1 LKRYSRNLVFIF
13 LVTALLVMAVVYW
26 LDSEGR
32 FPLHDEP
39 VALSYIIAVGLYN
52 GLAVAG
58 LMVLARY
65 HTGGGVF
72 LTRLSYLVAIF
83 MVAAVLQIL
92 IVDPSPDPV
101 ALVVSVLWETARAVC
116 VAFAVAYLAHA
127 LMVRYL
133 PSTILRIRDV
143 TPVLDQ
149 GRDPVTRHRFK
160 HIKRTRWVFE
170 LTTRPYLDTTKL
182 RLRTLKGPSFDWR
195 SWGEAT
201 FWTCVGLIA
210 LSVYVE
216 AYPRVEERFDLVFTS
231 MISAHL
237 LAIVPILVLPM
248 FPIRSLG
255 PEIPTGDGVFQLD
268 NGFRQNLTRW
278 IKIAFFPIIAV
289 GLLFRTMSQANAE
302 ELVQTLL
309 ITLPTAAITCMVYL
323 ECFRSRTVA
332 EVHRAVPRVEQ
343 AEREVFGDD
352 EPWRGT
358 SLMDGVD
365 VVEGDVWIGD

>member
-1 LKRYSRNLVFIF
+1 MKRYSRNLVFAF
-13 LVTALLVMAVVYW
+13 LVTALVVMALVYW

-39 VALSYIIAVGLYN
+39 VALSYVIAVGLYN

-65 HTGGGVF
+65 HTGGREF
-72 LTRLSYLVAIF
+72 WARLSYFIAIF

-92 IVDPSPDPV
+92 IMDHSPDPV
-101 ALVVSVLWETARAVC
+101 SVVVSVLWETARAVC

-133 PSTILRIRDV
+133 PSTLLRIRDV
-143 TPVLDQ
+143 TPIHDQ
-149 GRDPVTRHRFK
+149 GKDPVTRHRFK
-160 HIKRTRWVFE
+160 HIKRTRWIFE
-170 LTTRPYLDTTKL
+170 LGPRPYLDTTKL
-182 RLRTLKGPSFDWR
+182 RLRTRKGPSFDWR

-201 FWTCVGLIA
+201 FWTSVGLVA

-237 LAIVPILVLPM
+237 LAIIPILVLPI
-248 FPIRSLG
+248 FPIQSVG
-255 PEIPTGDGVFQLD
+255 PEIPTGDGVFRLA

-278 IKIAFFPIIAV
+278 VKIAFFPIIAV
-289 GLLFRTMSQANAE
+289 GLLFRTMTQSNAE

-309 ITLPTAAITCMVYL
+309 ITIPTAAITCMVYL

-332 EVHRAVPRVEQ
+332 EIHRAIPQREQ
-343 AEREVFGDD
+343 AEVEMYGDGD
-352 EPWRGT
+352 PWRQT

-365 VVEGDVWIGD
+365 VVEGDVWIDD